1 MIIVLLFWVVC
12 AGVAAFIASTKGR
25 DVGRFAM
32 AGLLLG
38 PFGVIWA
45 ACARSGAER
54 AAADQAALDEMRRAQ
69 AARSRHMDAD
79 GL

>member
-12 AGVAAFIASTKGR
+12 AGVAAFIANTKGR
-25 DVGRFAM
+25 DVGAFAL

-54 AAADQAALDEMRRAQ
+54 AAADQAALDRYRKTPW
-69 AARSRHMDAD
+69 
-79 GL
+79 

>member
-1 MIIVLLFWVVC
+1 MIIAVLLWVVC
-12 AGVAAFIASTKGR
+12 AGVAAFIASAKGR
-25 DVGRFAM
+25 SVGEFAM

-54 AAADQAALDEMRRAQ
+54 AAADQAALDRYRKTPW
-69 AARSRHMDAD
+69 
-79 GL
+79 